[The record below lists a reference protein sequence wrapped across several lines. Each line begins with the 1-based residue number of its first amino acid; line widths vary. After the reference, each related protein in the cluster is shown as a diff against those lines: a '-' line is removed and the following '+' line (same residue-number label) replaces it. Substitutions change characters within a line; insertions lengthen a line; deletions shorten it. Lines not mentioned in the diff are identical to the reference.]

1 MVWALLIIPI
11 GVGLLLGYTISTA
24 AIGQK
29 AAWRNLLTSTSFVLL
44 IFPLIFALFF
54 LPQPW
59 REQVSIGVFT
69 VFSVIIWISILTWP
83 RRKRRA
89 GSLLW
94 NLGRPST
101 HRVILIAASLFFV
114 IAILQTVVSIEL
126 ARKGV
131 SKSYGSPEYHLSQI
145 IFYWS
150 LAIYSFWAGLSR
162 LELRE
167 NGIYFKFGLIKW
179 AQIASYQWE
188 GTKDN
193 TLTVWLKQRFPFFP
207 TRSWRIPIV
216 HKPSIERIIAQYLSG
231 GTKTTKKF
239 Y

>member
-24 AIGQK
+24 AIGQN

-101 HRVILIAASLFFV
+101 YRALLVVGGLFVFS
-114 IAILQTVVSIEL
+114 AILQSIM
-126 ARKGV
+126 
-131 SKSYGSPEYHLSQI
+131 
-145 IFYWS
+145 F
-150 LAIYSFWAGLSR
+150 
-162 LELRE
+162 
-167 NGIYFKFGLIKW
+167 
-179 AQIASYQWE
+179 
-188 GTKDN
+188 
-193 TLTVWLKQRFPFFP
+193 
-207 TRSWRIPIV
+207 
-216 HKPSIERIIAQYLSG
+216 
-231 GTKTTKKF
+231 
-239 Y
+239 